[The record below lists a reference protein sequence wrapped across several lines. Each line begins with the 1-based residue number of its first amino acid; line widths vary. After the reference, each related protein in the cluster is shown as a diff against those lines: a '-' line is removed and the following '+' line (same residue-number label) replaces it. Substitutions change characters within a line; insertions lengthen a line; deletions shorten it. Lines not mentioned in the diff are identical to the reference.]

1 MWKTRLTQMEYPD
14 SRSPLQQLVVAVRVS
29 GNKNGPPVA
38 SEMKVHLELR
48 KYYEHKNTGATL
60 QQDTSANNNNNN
72 NNNNN
77 KSKIK
82 QLGTTALLI
91 IIIPCK

>member
-1 MWKTRLTQMEYPD
+1 MEYPD

-29 GNKNGPPVA
+29 GNKNDGPPVA
-38 SEMKVHLELR
+38 SEMKVHLELG

-60 QQDTSANNNNNN
+60 QQDTLANNN